1 MCVTDLELD
10 LDLDHG
16 ITEDE
21 PAPSPGQPSP
31 GQPSPGQPSPGQP
44 GPGSL
49 PGPDPQPVG
58 GQAPGV
64 AWGRAGLHP
73 SAG

>member
-10 LDLDHG
+10 LDQE

-21 PAPSPGQPSP
+21 QAPSPGQP
-31 GQPSPGQPSPGQP
+31 GL
-44 GPGSL
+44 GSQ

-64 AWGRAGLHP
+64 AWGRAGQHTA
-73 SAG
+73 AG

>member
-10 LDLDHG
+10 PDLDQ

-21 PAPSPGQPSP
+21 QEPGLSP
-31 GQPSPGQPSPGQP
+31 P
-44 GPGSL
+44 GPGSQH
-49 PGPDPQPVG
+49 PQPVG

-64 AWGRAGLHP
+64 AWGRAGQRP
-73 SAG
+73 AAG

>member
-21 PAPSPGQPSP
+21 QA
-31 GQPSPGQPSPGQP
+31 PSPGQP
-44 GPGSL
+44 GPGQ

-58 GQAPGV
+58 GHAPGV
-64 AWGRAGLHP
+64 AWGRAGPHTAA
-73 SAG
+73 S

>member
-10 LDLDHG
+10 LELDHE

-21 PAPSPGQPSP
+21 QAPSPGQPSP
-31 GQPSPGQPSPGQP
+31 GQPSPGSQ
-44 GPGSL
+44 

-58 GQAPGV
+58 GRAPGV
-64 AWGRAGLHP
+64 AWGRAGQHL
-73 SAG
+73 STG

>member
-21 PAPSPGQPSP
+21 PA
-31 GQPSPGQPSPGQP
+31 PSPGQPSPGQP

-64 AWGRAGLHP
+64 AWGRAGQHP

>member
-10 LDLDHG
+10 PDLDQ

-21 PAPSPGQPSP
+21 QEPGLSP
-31 GQPSPGQPSPGQP
+31 P
-44 GPGSL
+44 GPGSQH
-49 PGPDPQPVG
+49 PQPVG

-64 AWGRAGLHP
+64 AWGRAGQHTA
-73 SAG
+73 AG

>member
-1 MCVTDLELD
+1 MCVTDLEPDLDDLD
-10 LDLDHG
+10 LDLDHE

-21 PAPSPGQPSP
+21 QAPSPGQ
-31 GQPSPGQPSPGQP
+31 
-44 GPGSL
+44 

-64 AWGRAGLHP
+64 AWGRAGQHTA
-73 SAG
+73 AG

>member
-10 LDLDHG
+10 LDDLDLDHE

-21 PAPSPGQPSP
+21 
-31 GQPSPGQPSPGQP
+31 
-44 GPGSL
+44 
-49 PGPDPQPVG
+49 
-58 GQAPGV
+58 QAPGV
-64 AWGRAGLHP
+64 AWGRAGQQS

>member
-10 LDLDHG
+10 LDLDLDQ

-21 PAPSPGQPSP
+21 QEPGLS
-31 GQPSPGQPSPGQP
+31 QP
-44 GPGSL
+44 GPGSQ
-49 PGPDPQPVG
+49 DPQPVG

-64 AWGRAGLHP
+64 AWGRAGQRP
-73 SAG
+73 AAG